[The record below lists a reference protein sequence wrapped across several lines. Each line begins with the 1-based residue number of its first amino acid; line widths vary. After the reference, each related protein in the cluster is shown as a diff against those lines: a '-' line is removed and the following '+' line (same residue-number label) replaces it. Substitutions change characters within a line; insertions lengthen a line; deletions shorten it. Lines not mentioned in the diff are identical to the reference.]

1 MANILSINPL
11 AIACLALFIS
21 ISFNIAAIYVFQH
34 RAGAYDSAFVIN
46 DSHFSKSVSVNYT
59 VLKVS

>member
-34 RAGAYDSAFVIN
+34 RAGAYDSAFVID
-46 DSHFSKSVSVNYT
+46 DSHFSKC
-59 VLKVS
+59 